1 MTDAASDSSVHRLV
15 DMVVEEVSLVDRAA
29 NKRRFL
35 IVKRD
40 EDMSDEELEKAPED
54 DTPPDE
60 GSSDAGPLTAAAAA
74 LESLTALVES
84 LATVGIDG
92 ADTRLTDLANE
103 LRMIASSLSGDSE
116 PPAETESEEPSDA
129 EKQAK
134 SFDRMVAA
142 TKSAIARFAE
152 LARAARPQKAAS
164 EPTQAPSPAPAAQP
178 SALESTVEKLA
189 QSVAALRHA
198 VDEQSQRL
206 GRVEKQFGTPASA
219 PPEERPA
226 RTRPTAVGWPLDLN
240 KPMDR
245 ESVDKAVSFHSI
257 D

>member
-1 MTDAASDSSVHRLV
+1 MTDAESDSSVHRLV

-40 EDMSDEELEKAPED
+40 EDMSDEELEKAPEA

-60 GSSDAGPLTAAAAA
+60 GSSDGGPLTAAAAA

-84 LATVGIDG
+84 LATVGVDG

-116 PPAETESEEPSDA
+116 PPPESDSEEPSDA

-134 SFDRMVAA
+134 SFDQMVAA

-152 LARAARPQKAAS
+152 LARAARPQKAAAA
-164 EPTQAPSPAPAAQP
+164 EPPQAPSPAAQP
-178 SALESTVEKLA
+178 SALEATVEKLA
-189 QSVAALRHA
+189 QSVAALAHT

-226 RTRPTAVGWPLDLN
+226 RAKPTAVGWPLDLN

-245 ESVDKAVSFHSI
+245 ESVDKSVSFHI
-257 D
+257 TD

>member
-1 MTDAASDSSVHRLV
+1 
-15 DMVVEEVSLVDRAA
+15 
-29 NKRRFL
+29 
-35 IVKRD
+35 
-40 EDMSDEELEKAPED
+40 
-54 DTPPDE
+54 
-60 GSSDAGPLTAAAAA
+60 
-74 LESLTALVES
+74 
-84 LATVGIDG
+84 VGIDG
-92 ADTRLTDLANE
+92 GDTRLTDLANE
-103 LRMIASSLSGDSE
+103 LRMIASSLAGDSE

-152 LARAARPQKAAS
+152 LARAARPQRAAS

-178 SALESTVEKLA
+178 SALEATVEKLA
-189 QSVAALRHA
+189 QSVAALAHT

-219 PPEERPA
+219 PFEERPA
-226 RTRPTAVGWPLDLN
+226 RPKAPAVGWPLDLN

-245 ESVDKAVSFHSI
+245 ESVDKSVSFHSI
-257 D
+257 TD